1 MEATPDTDGVTLPE
15 VAPLPEVVPLRDVVT
30 ALERLYPPETAQSWD
45 RVGLVA
51 GDPDQ
56 AVRTVLLAVDPTLE
70 VIEEAIRIGADLVV
84 THHPLLL
91 RGIHSVATTSAKG
104 AIVTQLI
111 VNDIALY
118 CAHTNADV
126 ADPGV
131 GHALAQACGLGDTE
145 ALELSE
151 GQELGRVGDL
161 AKPVT
166 LRVLAERLAEVLPA
180 TAGGVRVS
188 GPPTAQVCRVAVL
201 GGAGDTAFGAVRR
214 SGADVYVT
222 ADLRHHPA
230 LEAREEARNSAPE
243 GAEPAGGTPYLI
255 DAGHY
260 GSEWLWL
267 PGLAD
272 RLVRVLGAAG
282 ARLEVHISQVCTDP
296 WDFVVG
302 ATDIATTELD
312 TEERA

>member
-1 MEATPDTDGVTLPE
+1 MDGQRRE
-15 VAPLPEVVPLRDVVT
+15 GHDVPRLRDVV
-30 ALERLYPPETAQSWD
+30 AVLESFYPPDTAQSWD

-56 AVRTVLLAVDPTLE
+56 PVASILLAVDPTLE
-70 VIEEAIRIGADLVV
+70 VIAEAVESGVDLII

-91 RGIHSVATTSAKG
+91 RGIHSVATTTAKG
-104 AIVTQLI
+104 AAITDLM

-131 GHALAQACGLGDTE
+131 GQALAEACGLAHTDP
-145 ALELSE
+145 LELSE

-161 AKPVT
+161 AAPVT
-166 LRVLAERLAEVLPA
+166 LAALAERLHAALPP
-180 TAGGVRVS
+180 TAVGVRVS
-188 GPPTAQVCRVAVL
+188 GPADAEVRRVALL
-201 GGAGDTAFGAVRR
+201 GGAGDSSFDAVRA

-230 LEAREEARNSAPE
+230 LEAREEAVAAAR
-243 GAEPAGGTPYLI
+243 AGGADTPYLI

-260 GSEWLWL
+260 ATEWLWL
-267 PGLAD
+267 PGLQR
-272 RLVRVLGAAG
+272 RLGEALGADVTIA
-282 ARLEVHISQVCTDP
+282 LSQVRTDP

-302 ATDIATTELD
+302 AQAPATST
-312 TEERA
+312 